1 MGLGGFSV
9 TRTLPH
15 DKCVD
20 FINGI
25 DAKTF
30 NYVGDNTPC
39 IGVIAQDLKQSEFAD
54 YFVFTQPEEEGY
66 LAVKAADLV
75 FPLIAAV
82 QKLSADVDRMNKNN

>member
-1 MGLGGFSV
+1 MGLGGFSA

-25 DAKTF
+25 DVKTF
-30 NYVGDNTPC
+30 NYVGDNIPC

-54 YFVFTQPEEEGY
+54 YFVFTQPGEEGY
-66 LAVKAADLV
+66 LAVKTADLV

-82 QKLSADVDRMNKNN
+82 QKLSAEVDRMKKNN